1 MKNINLNNEQRT
13 TNNEQRTTNNE
24 QRTTNN
30 EQRTTKIQII
40 DFSEYIQLVFTDYTL
55 RTITLGTAIL
65 GAICGML
72 GSFAVLRKQSLL
84 GDAISHAA
92 LPGIAIAFLITG
104 TKETNVLLI
113 GALVSGLLGAFWIR
127 GITKRTHLKSDT
139 ALGLILSIFFGF
151 GMLLLTYIQKLP
163 NANQSGLDKFLFG
176 QAATLLARDVW
187 FMAIVTF
194 ICLVVLLLFWKEF
207 KILLFDAD
215 YAKTLGFNI
224 QLIDILITSFIVIA
238 IVLGLQTVGVVLMSA
253 MLLAPAAAARQWTNS
268 LGIMVVLAAFFGAT
282 SGVVGTAISASQNN
296 LSTGPVIVL
305 VAAVFVGFSFIFSPS
320 RGLLFKQIRFIQNRK
335 DLQLHKTLA
344 FMFEIAEDHE
354 DISHPHAIKILNNFY
369 GYTRKSLGKLER
381 KEYINVKGSMWSMT
395 PKGYHFAA
403 NLYNQQ
409 GNENE

>member
-1 MKNINLNNEQRT
+1 MSFT
-13 TNNEQRTTNNE
+13 
-24 QRTTNN
+24 
-30 EQRTTKIQII
+30 
-40 DFSEYIQLVFTDYTL
+40 EYFELLFNDYTL
-55 RTITLGTAIL
+55 RTISLGTAIL

-113 GALVSGLLGAFWIR
+113 GALISGLIGAFWIR
-127 GITKRTHLKSDT
+127 GITRRTHLKSDT

-151 GMLLLTYIQKLP
+151 GMLLLTYIQKQP

-187 FMAIVTF
+187 FMASVTLV
-194 ICLVVLLLFWKEF
+194 CLLVLLLFWKEF
-207 KILLFDAD
+207 KIMLFDID
-215 YAKTLGFNI
+215 YAKTLGFNVKT
-224 QLIDILITSFIVIA
+224 IDILITSFIVLA

-268 LGIMVVLAAFFGAT
+268 LGIMVVLAAIFGAT

-305 VAAVFVGFSFIFSPS
+305 VAAFFVVFSFIFSPS
-320 RGLLFKQIRFIQNRK
+320 RGLLFRQIRFIKNRK
-335 DLQLHKTLA
+335 DLQLHKTLS
-344 FMFEIAEDHE
+344 FMFDIAKSHE
-354 DISHPHAIKILNNFY
+354 NISHPHTVKILNNFH
-369 GYTRKSLGKLER
+369 GYTKKSLSKLED
-381 KEYINVKGSMWSMT
+381 KEYIRVKGLMWEMT
-395 PKGYHFAA
+395 EKGYDFAL

-409 GNENE
+409 VEEND